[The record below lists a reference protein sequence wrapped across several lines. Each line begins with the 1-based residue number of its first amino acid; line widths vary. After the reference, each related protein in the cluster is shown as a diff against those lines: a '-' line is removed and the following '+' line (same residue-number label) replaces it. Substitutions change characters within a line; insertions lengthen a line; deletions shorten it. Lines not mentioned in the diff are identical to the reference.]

1 MDTVK
6 ELGTWLAIVVGV
18 AGLLAGFVTALVAL
32 VKTTIPQLP
41 ANYYPAIAVFLGTGI
56 GGLSAYLVPYP
67 LAIGLCG
74 GFVGGLLASGLYRGA
89 VEAALAHDESRAATL
104 ADQIRR

>member
-6 ELGTWLAIVVGV
+6 QLGEWLAIVVGV

-32 VKTTIPQLP
+32 VKTTIPGLP

-89 VEAALAHDESRAATL
+89 VEAALAHEESRTAT
-104 ADQIRR
+104 ARDRVG